1 MRYLILAALGALA
14 ISGAA
19 SAQQP
24 QQYYP
29 APQYPAAAPAASAAT
44 PLQPVSGTTVIRGGA
59 GCNNC
64 GTPAVGPATR
74 GYTMSAITG
83 GNCQLGATSCNGGCG
98 SLRSDLGFHFGSC
111 KNFFAPCG
119 VTPFAAPWGQG
130 FGCPRAYD
138 SYANH

>member
-1 MRYLILAALGALA
+1 MRHLFLAALGVFAV
-14 ISGAA
+14 SGAV

-24 QQYYP
+24 QYRPAAQYP
-29 APQYPAAAPAASAAT
+29 LAPAAAAAT

-64 GTPAVGPATR
+64 GTPAVGPTTR
-74 GYTMSAITG
+74 GFTMSSITG
-83 GNCQLGATSCNGGCG
+83 GNCAYGYPCQNGCG
-98 SLRSDLGFHFGSC
+98 SVRSDLGFHFGSC

-119 VTPFAAPWGQG
+119 PTPMAAPWGQG
-130 FGCPRAYD
+130 FCCPRAYD

>member
-1 MRYLILAALGALA
+1 MRHLILAALGALA
-14 ISGAA
+14 VPGAA

-24 QQYYP
+24 QYYP
-29 APQYPAAAPAASAAT
+29 APQYPAPAPAAAAAT
-44 PLQPVSGTTVIRGGA
+44 PLQPVSGTTVIRGQ
-59 GCNNC
+59 GCATC
-64 GTPAVGPATR
+64 PTGPTTR
-74 GYTMSAITG
+74 GYTMSAIA
-83 GNCQLGATSCNGGCG
+83 GNGCQLGHTNCNGGCG
-98 SLRSDLGFHFGSC
+98 SLKSDLGFHFGSC